1 MVLHSAEEAQAWLN
15 GFTVAAGASFR
26 DWASKSDQN
35 LAAARSELRRAIT
48 AREARL
54 AAAEVLAGLHK
65 QLADAVFA
73 STRDRQWADL
83 FLRSWK
89 GKCDSPAALKDI
101 LALLKKSRRCS
112 SRCRERKT
120 PCSTTPASLW
130 PGRETCLPQSSRQ
143 PPSARSRECL
153 DRHKSYSVVRP
164 SKCS

>member
-1 MVLHSAEEAQAWLN
+1 MPLRIGQEVQALLRRHLSPVN
-15 GFTVAAGASFR
+15 AAFRRRLRASFR

-101 LALLKKSRRCS
+101 LALLKKSRR
-112 SRCRERKT
+112 
-120 PCSTTPASLW
+120 
-130 PGRETCLPQSSRQ
+130 
-143 PPSARSRECL
+143 
-153 DRHKSYSVVRP
+153 
-164 SKCS
+164 